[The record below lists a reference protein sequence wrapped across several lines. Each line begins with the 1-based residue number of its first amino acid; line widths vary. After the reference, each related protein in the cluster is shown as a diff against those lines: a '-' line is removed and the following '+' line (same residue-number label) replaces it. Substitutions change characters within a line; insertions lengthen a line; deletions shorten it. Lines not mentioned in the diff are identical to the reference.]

1 MTAHPYIS
9 VIIPTYNAEN
19 FISKCL
25 EHLVHQTYKNIEIIV
40 VDDGSTDNT
49 VQTCKSYAASDKR
62 IRVIRQKN
70 AGPSVAMNTGLDAA
84 HGDWIH
90 FHDHDDFVNLDFFE
104 KMADAAI
111 KTDADVLCGEVNQP
125 DYNFPRFDKIEI
137 CVSLADKI
145 LKTRANNFNP
155 AWRYVYKKS
164 FLDAIGLRYAPEIF
178 GAQDLFF
185 TKPAIILA
193 KTVATVPG
201 AIYNVVDTPTAL
213 GKAHQK
219 LHDKNDTDDARA
231 IWKKYYEFLAQ
242 HNAQELMDMPE
253 APYRIEEFKI
263 FNIPITRR
271 AIFYNKIRYYLFG
284 INLGTRK
291 IKK

>member
-49 VQTCKSYAASDKR
+49 VKTCKSYAASDKR

-70 AGPSVAMNTGLDAA
+70 AGPSVTMNTGLDVAR
-84 HGDWIH
+84 GDYIH

-104 KMADAAI
+104 KMIDAALL
-111 KTDADVLCGEVNQP
+111 TDADVLCGEVNQP
-125 DYNFPRFDKIEI
+125 EYNFPRFDKIEI

-219 LHDKNDTDDARA
+219 LHDKNDTDAARA

>member
-49 VQTCKSYAASDKR
+49 VKTCKSYAASDKR

-70 AGPSVAMNTGLDAA
+70 AGPSVAMNTGLDA
-84 HGDWIH
+84 
-90 FHDHDDFVNLDFFE
+90 
-104 KMADAAI
+104 
-111 KTDADVLCGEVNQP
+111 
-125 DYNFPRFDKIEI
+125 
-137 CVSLADKI
+137 
-145 LKTRANNFNP
+145 
-155 AWRYVYKKS
+155 
-164 FLDAIGLRYAPEIF
+164 
-178 GAQDLFF
+178 
-185 TKPAIILA
+185 
-193 KTVATVPG
+193 
-201 AIYNVVDTPTAL
+201 
-213 GKAHQK
+213 
-219 LHDKNDTDDARA
+219 ARA

>member
-49 VQTCKSYAASDKR
+49 VKTCKSYAASDKR

-125 DYNFPRFDKIEI
+125 DIIFRG
-137 CVSLADKI
+137 L
-145 LKTRANNFNP
+145 TR
-155 AWRYVYKKS
+155 
-164 FLDAIGLRYAPEIF
+164 
-178 GAQDLFF
+178 
-185 TKPAIILA
+185 
-193 KTVATVPG
+193 
-201 AIYNVVDTPTAL
+201 
-213 GKAHQK
+213 
-219 LHDKNDTDDARA
+219 
-231 IWKKYYEFLAQ
+231 
-242 HNAQELMDMPE
+242 
-253 APYRIEEFKI
+253 
-263 FNIPITRR
+263 
-271 AIFYNKIRYYLFG
+271 
-284 INLGTRK
+284 
-291 IKK
+291 

>member
-49 VQTCKSYAASDKR
+49 VKICKSYAASDKR

-213 GKAHQK
+213 GKAHK
-219 LHDKNDTDDARA
+219 TLHDKNDTDDARA

-291 IKK
+291 IKE